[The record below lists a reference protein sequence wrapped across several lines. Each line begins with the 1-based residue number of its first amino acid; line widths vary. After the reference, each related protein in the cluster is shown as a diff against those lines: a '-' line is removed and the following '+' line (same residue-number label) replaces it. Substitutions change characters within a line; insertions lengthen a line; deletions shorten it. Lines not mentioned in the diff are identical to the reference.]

1 VKLVKEN
8 KQESN
13 IVSIHNSSKQHENKE
28 FQCETMKVFMSDIY
42 PAMTKKEKYK
52 VFYGNPSTD
61 ELQEL
66 MEKVIVRA
74 QIRKEILLEKLS

>member
-1 VKLVKEN
+1 MQLVESH

-13 IVSIHNSSKQHENKE
+13 IVSIHNSKKQQENKE

-61 ELQEL
+61 ELQEI
-66 MEKVIVRA
+66 MERVVERA
-74 QIRKEILLEKLS
+74 EIRKEILLEKLS

>member
-1 VKLVKEN
+1 MELVKDN

-13 IVSIHNSSKQHENKE
+13 VTSIHNSNKQQENKE

-61 ELQEL
+61 ELQKI
-66 MEKVIVRA
+66 MERVVERA
-74 QIRKEILLEKLS
+74 DIRKEIILEKLS